1 MENASKALLM
11 AGGVLIALLVISLVV
26 LAFTQMSDYQ
36 KSQSDL
42 VKTGQLAEFNEQF
55 VQYVRDDI
63 NGIDLVTLAN
73 KVVSFNQKESGPGE
87 INYEQKITLE
97 IDMNEY
103 QKKYSGKL
111 FNKTTYK
118 IEDKNDTFFTI
129 INQYTDLEKTYTL
142 KTIVALS
149 SNIESLKKYYIEGD
163 QQNGKSVSD
172 VTGTKV
178 KAGSDLAILE
188 NELINNNF
196 DKIEKYSEY
205 TEFKSAEFK
214 GLSPEYING
223 QISKLKFKYIGN

>member
-87 INYEQKITLE
+87 INYEQKIKLT
-97 IDMNEY
+97 IDMLGY
-103 QKKYSGKL
+103 QNKYNGTLFANSKYIIGKGGNDD
-111 FNKTTYK
+111 FKYITNK
-118 IEDKNDTFFTI
+118 
-129 INQYTDLEKTYTL
+129 YTALEQKYNIKTMGQ
-142 KTIVALS
+142 LS
-149 SNIESLKKYYIEGD
+149 SNLETLKNYYK
-163 QQNGKSVSD
+163 NGSSD
-172 VTGTKV
+172 GKTIKEITGKEI
-178 KAGSDLAILE
+178 SELE
-188 NELINNNF
+188 NKFRNNDF
-196 DKIEKYSEY
+196 SDIEKYSEY
-205 TEFKSAEFK
+205 VEFKSAKFK
-214 GLSPEYING
+214 GLEPEYING
-223 QISKLKFKYIGN
+223 QISELKFKYIGN